1 MCRIELLQALPDVE
15 KIATRM
21 QGASDS
27 STVLS
32 LGQLFTFLFVMLG
45 PFKLLGP
52 FTHMTRGLDDSVVRQ
67 IAVRAFAIA
76 IAAVAAG
83 AIVGTALMQ
92 NWNVSLAALTLA
104 GGLIFLLVGLQLVLQ
119 QYEPPHHEAEHLPA
133 SHGSP
138 FALAMRITF
147 PAIVTPYG
155 IAALIVL
162 LTHREDFIVKG
173 SILAIVIAIMV
184 INLLSMI
191 YARRIMGGL
200 TVVALQILGAVLGVL
215 QVALAIQL
223 ILRGFTLLGVLPG

>member
-1 MCRIELLQALPDVE
+1 
-15 KIATRM
+15 M

-27 STVLS
+27 SAVLS

-52 FTHMTRGLDDSVVRQ
+52 FTHITRGLDDTQVRK
-67 IAVRAFAIA
+67 IGVRAFGI
-76 IAAVAAG
+76 AVAAVVAG
-83 AIVGTALMQ
+83 ASVGTVLMQ
-92 NWNVSLAALTLA
+92 NWNVSIAALTLA

-119 QYEPPHHEAEHLPA
+119 QYEPPHPEAEHVPA
-133 SHGSP
+133 ATSRASP

-155 IAALIVL
+155 IAAVIVL
-162 LTHREDFIVKG
+162 VAQSDDIVSTG

-184 INLLSMI
+184 VNLLAML
-191 YARRIMGGL
+191 YARWIMGGL
-200 TVVALQILGAVLGVL
+200 IVVALQILGAVLGVL

-223 ILRGFTLLGVLPG
+223 ILRAFTLLGVLQG

>member
-1 MCRIELLQALPDVE
+1 
-15 KIATRM
+15 M
-21 QGASDS
+21 QGAPDS

-52 FTHMTRGLDDSVVRQ
+52 FTHMTRGLDDAVVRQ
-67 IAVRAFAIA
+67 IALRAFGV
-76 IAAVAAG
+76 AVAAVVAG
-83 AIVGTALMQ
+83 GFVGTTVMQ
-92 NWNVSLAALTLA
+92 SWNVSIAALTLA
-104 GGLIFLLVGLQLVLQ
+104 GGLIFLLVGLQIVLQ
-119 QYEPPHHEAEHLPA
+119 QYEPPHREAEHVPA
-133 SHGSP
+133 ATSHASP
-138 FALAMRITF
+138 FALAVRITF

-162 LTHREDFIVKG
+162 LAHRDDFVAKG

-184 INLLSMI
+184 LNLLAMLNT
-191 YARRIMGGL
+191 RWIMGGL

-223 ILRGFTLLGVLPG
+223 ILRGLNLLGVLHG